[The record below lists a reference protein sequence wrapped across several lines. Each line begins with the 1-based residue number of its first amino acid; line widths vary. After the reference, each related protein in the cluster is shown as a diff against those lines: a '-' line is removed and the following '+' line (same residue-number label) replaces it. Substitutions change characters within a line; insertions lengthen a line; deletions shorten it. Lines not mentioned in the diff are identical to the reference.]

1 MIQINRAW
9 ERGQGVWL
17 RLAAGAVLTAGT
29 GRAGEPS
36 KAEGEMDRETRGILI
51 GVCIVILAVAAWL
64 LKEKPATAPG
74 GVGPTIAAP
83 ERK

>member
-1 MIQINRAW
+1 MTR
-9 ERGQGVWL
+9 EVRG
-17 RLAAGAVLTAGT
+17 
-29 GRAGEPS
+29 
-36 KAEGEMDRETRGILI
+36 MLI

-74 GVGPTIAAP
+74 GAGAPVTAP